1 MKPALHVL
9 GTSNETSGDLVEAFR
24 TLGIPAQLI
33 EADDA
38 LGVLGADD
46 TALARLD
53 VTQTLDGVEPGL
65 LATLLL
71 ERRGVHVLNP
81 VSSLLAAHDKL
92 RTARLLDAAGVPH
105 PRTALLGSD
114 EAAAIQA
121 PLVLKPRF
129 GSWGRD
135 VWLCADT
142 CELAEKVRE
151 VSDRM
156 WFLRHGAVVQQYVP
170 VPRQDLRVLVA
181 ERYVVGAATR
191 IALPGEWRTNVSI
204 GGTLEPVVPP
214 PEAEALAVAA
224 VVALGGD
231 FMGVDLIPDPA
242 GGYFVLE
249 VNAAA
254 EFDDHYSIG
263 GRDVFREAASRLGLL
278 REPAAA
284 AAY

>member
-53 VTQTLDGVEPGL
+53 VRQTLDGVEPGL

-92 RTARLLDAAGVPH
+92 RTARLLDAAG
-105 PRTALLGSD
+105 
-114 EAAAIQA
+114 
-121 PLVLKPRF
+121 
-129 GSWGRD
+129 
-135 VWLCADT
+135 
-142 CELAEKVRE
+142 
-151 VSDRM
+151 
-156 WFLRHGAVVQQYVP
+156 
-170 VPRQDLRVLVA
+170 
-181 ERYVVGAATR
+181 
-191 IALPGEWRTNVSI
+191 
-204 GGTLEPVVPP
+204 
-214 PEAEALAVAA
+214 
-224 VVALGGD
+224 
-231 FMGVDLIPDPA
+231 
-242 GGYFVLE
+242 GYFVLE